1 MPVAILGPTLIEW
14 VTYRVAAHST
24 SDDPSAYRPQ
34 TESDAWP
41 LGDPIERLKNHLIAE
56 GYWTEERHVQAQA
69 EIESEIIA
77 IQKQAESHGTLVK
90 GDGPDAELMFDGVYK
105 EMPEHLVRQRIE
117 FEKENVEG

>member
-1 MPVAILGPTLIEW
+1 MTQAPIDRKPKG
-14 VTYRVAAHST
+14 
-24 SDDPSAYRPQ
+24 
-34 TESDAWP
+34 DAWP
-41 LGDPIERLKNHLIAE
+41 LGDPIERLKKTISLLKAT
-56 GYWTEERHVQAQA
+56 GPKSVTCKRKLKLK
-69 EIESEIIA
+69 SEIIA